1 MSELLKLDGSDSKQ
15 FVFSYK
21 NIYYAVRLSV
31 VEEVEEAIQIQESPL
46 PDELIVGITTHRGL
60 AIPVLDPSRLLNS
73 NKTELSKNLSIVIL
87 QEEGFKLAILMEK
100 FYKILHLPFQ
110 KMKES
115 ESEKSFLAAFSITEG
130 KSLAI
135 LYDKLILK
143 YYKNLFKMQI
153 ALKSDE
159 DTLTKKNF
167 QEKATEKFIFFT
179 IQKLNFGVPISEVLE
194 VLEGLDVTPL
204 FKVEPML
211 RGLINLRGK
220 IIPCLDVSL
229 FLDLPQRLLNENAKF
244 VILQQDGFE
253 IALCVDSVSKMK
265 EIDKSSIQTSD
276 EVLSGT
282 ISEYTSGVLQYQ
294 KQTLLM
300 ISAKNLI
307 HAKVLK
313 KYTIKEG

>member
-1 MSELLKLDGSDSKQ
+1 MSDILKLNGSDSKQ
-15 FVFSYK
+15 FVFAYK

-31 VEEVEEAIQIQESPL
+31 IEEVEEAITLLDSPL
-46 PDELIVGITTHRGL
+46 PDELVVGLVSHRGL
-60 AIPVLDPSRLLNS
+60 AIPVIDPSKLLNPLKS
-73 NKTELSKNLSIVIL
+73 NIPKNPSIVIL
-87 QEEGFKLAILMEK
+87 QEDGFKLAILMEK

-110 KMKES
+110 KIKEN
-115 ESEKSFLAAFSITEG
+115 ESEKSFLAALSMTEG

-143 YYKNLFKMQI
+143 HYKNIFKMQL

-167 QEKATEKFIFFT
+167 QEAATEKFIFFT
-179 IQKLNFGVPISEVLE
+179 IQKLNFGVPISEVME
-194 VLEGLDVTPL
+194 VLEGLEVTPL

-220 IIPCLDVSL
+220 IIPCLDVSIY
-229 FLDLPQRLLNENAKF
+229 LDLPPRTLNENAKF
-244 VILQQDGFE
+244 VILQQDGLE
-253 IALCVDSVSKMK
+253 VALCVDSISKMK
-265 EIDKSSIQTSD
+265 EIDKTSIQAAE
-276 EVLSGT
+276 EVLNGT

-307 HAKVLK
+307 HANVLK
-313 KYTIKEG
+313 KYSLREG